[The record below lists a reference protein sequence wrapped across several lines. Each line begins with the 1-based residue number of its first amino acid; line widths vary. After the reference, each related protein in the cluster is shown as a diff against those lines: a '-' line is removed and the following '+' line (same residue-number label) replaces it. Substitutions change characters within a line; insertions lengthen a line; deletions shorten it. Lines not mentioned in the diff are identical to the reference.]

1 MYKEVLRSID
11 HVAIWPIISL
21 VIFFAFFVGMVW
33 RVYTTDKKLVNEI
46 SELPLHDDD
55 TPTQHPL
62 NS

>member
-11 HVAIWPIISL
+11 QVAIWPIISL

-55 TPTQHPL
+55 SPNHQTK
-62 NS
+62 NA